1 MDRLPRVV
9 HTLASDSRELES
21 LPRARIA
28 IIDDHTIVRESIA
41 KALGQEADFEI
52 VGSWSSA
59 EQAIAFLESGG
70 SFDLAVVD
78 YRLPGMDGIA
88 ATRRMREMRPE
99 IQVII
104 LSMYC
109 REEYILEAFEAG
121 VMAFLPKETSV
132 AELADAIRTVLK
144 GESVLSPRITRQL
157 IEFCQRLKQGDGQTA
172 VPALS
177 QQHVQILRL
186 AGFGYANKEI
196 ADRLGLNVNTVKLRL
211 KEAFTRLD
219 ARDRTHAVITALRLG
234 LFEID
239 ENGD

>member
-1 MDRLPRVV
+1 MPK
-9 HTLASDSRELES
+9 
-21 LPRARIA
+21 ARIA
-28 IIDDHTIVRESIA
+28 LIDDHTVVREAIA
-41 KALGQEADFEI
+41 RTLSQEPDFEI
-52 VGSWSSA
+52 VGSWAAA
-59 EQAIAFLESGG
+59 ERAISFLEGG
-70 SFDLAVVD
+70 MFDVAVVD

-88 ATRRMREMRPE
+88 AARRMKEMHPR

-121 VMAFLPKETSV
+121 VMAFLPKEISV

-157 IEFCQRLKQGDGQTA
+157 IEFCQRLKQGDGQTP

-186 AGFGYANKEI
+186 AGSGYANKEI

-211 KEAFTRLD
+211 KEAFARLD

-239 ENGD
+239 EDDG